1 MAGNLPF
8 CKGLAPV
15 FLRFQLPGK
24 IGATNYYILM
34 FGFVNMKLQE
44 ILAGVQVDFCKREH
58 GNFRRA
64 TLLLE
69 SWKFSGR

>member
-1 MAGNLPF
+1 MAGSLPF

-44 ILAGVQVDFCKREH
+44 ILQCGGRGFPAAVHLDFQI
-58 GNFRRA
+58 
-64 TLLLE
+64 
-69 SWKFSGR
+69 